1 MINLNEQL
9 DNIITEQL
17 KDVHSLLNNIQ
28 EGPQK
33 EFIKSS
39 IDRMKRDRTLNPSEF
54 IEQFAK
60 VKGEKVDI
68 EKLKNIVKN
77 GNHGC

>member
-9 DNIITEQL
+9 DSIIAEQL

-33 EFIKSS
+33 EFIKNSMNQ
-39 IDRMKRDRTLNPSEF
+39 MKKERTLDPSKF
-54 IEQFAK
+54 VEQFAK
-60 VKGEKVDI
+60 IKGEKVDI
-68 EKLKNIVKN
+68 EKLKSIIKN
-77 GNHGC
+77 SSNGS

>member
-9 DNIITEQL
+9 DSIIAEQL

-33 EFIKSS
+33 EFIKNSMNQ
-39 IDRMKRDRTLNPSEF
+39 MKKERTLDPSKF
-54 IEQFAK
+54 VEQFAK
-60 VKGEKVDI
+60 IKGEKVDI
-68 EKLKNIVKN
+68 EKLNEIIKNNRK
-77 GNHGC
+77 